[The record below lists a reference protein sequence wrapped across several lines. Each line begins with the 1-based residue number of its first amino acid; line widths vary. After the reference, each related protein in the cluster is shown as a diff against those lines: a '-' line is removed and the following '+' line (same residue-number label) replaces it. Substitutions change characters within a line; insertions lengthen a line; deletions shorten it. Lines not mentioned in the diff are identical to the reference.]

1 MMKQYIQIIL
11 GLCALSACAPHEI
24 DLAYYCEPSG
34 ATIYEEGMGMV
45 GACPV
50 TLKYNP
56 YDVAVSHGQIH
67 TNNIKVVWA
76 SGASLLVPA
85 TGVDIRADGKAS
97 LTFSRP
103 ADFSNSEKDQ
113 KVSRAFES
121 RLETPGIKYVVSPHQ
136 TGDAF
141 GTLNQSVGCA
151 FDGLIHAVY
160 AQCP

>member
-1 MMKQYIQIIL
+1 
-11 GLCALSACAPHEI
+11 
-24 DLAYYCEPSG
+24 
-34 ATIYEEGMGMV
+34 MV

-113 KVSRAFES
+113 KVSRAFE
-121 RLETPGIKYVVSPHQ
+121 
-136 TGDAF
+136 
-141 GTLNQSVGCA
+141 
-151 FDGLIHAVY
+151 
-160 AQCP
+160 